1 MFLIYYTAI
10 ISSDEEL
17 EDMKIGS
24 LLAFQLHLQEHLKL
38 FSQEFGVVSKNS
50 PDVIKNRFS
59 KFDLEYQF
67 DQSSRMLVP
76 LVLQIENYFHSK
88 ILLDHIETFFRLLAF
103 RDGLLYEDCTVSLV
117 EL

>member
-1 MFLIYYTAI
+1 MFLIYFTAV
-10 ISSDEEL
+10 ISSDVEQEE
-17 EDMKIGS
+17 MKIGS

-38 FSQEFGVVSKNS
+38 FSQEFGVVSKSS

-67 DQSSRMLVP
+67 DKSSRLLVP
-76 LVLQIENYFHSK
+76 LLLQFDNYYHSK

-103 RDGLLYEDCTVSLV
+103 RDGLRYDDCIANFV